1 MARPMLFIDTRQVLE
16 LIRVRNLRKTFG
28 KRIIL
33 RDISFDVSQGE
44 FFVILGPSASGKTT
58 ILRCIAGLEGI
69 TSGEILC
76 EGKTISSSSTHIPPW
91 DRGMAMVFQEPTLW
105 PHMSVRENIA
115 FGLRRCGL
123 NRAGQERRVDEVM
136 ERLQLSRKLKSPIE
150 LSGGERQRVAFARA
164 LVARPGLL
172 LLDEPFTSLN
182 PGLKEE
188 IQHKVREVLKEQKIT
203 TLCVTHDLQEASGLA
218 DRLAV
223 LNDGHIEQTGPFREI
238 LRGPETDFVRDFVV
252 KPMEGLSSWINVMK
266 DER

>member
-1 MARPMLFIDTRQVLE
+1 MLD

-28 KRIIL
+28 RKTIL

-58 ILRCIAGLEGI
+58 ILRCIAGLEEI
-69 TSGEILC
+69 ASGEILSD
-76 EGKTISSSSTHIPPW
+76 GTVMSSGSAHLPPW

-123 NRAGQERRVDEVM
+123 DRTGRERRVDEVM
-136 ERLQLSRKLKSPIE
+136 ERLQLSRKLESPIE

-164 LVARPGLL
+164 LVTRPGLL

-188 IQHKVREVLKEQKIT
+188 IQHEVREVLKEQKIT
-203 TLCVTHDLQEASGLA
+203 TLCVTHDLQEASCLA
-218 DRLAV
+218 DRIAV
-223 LNDGHIEQTGPFREI
+223 LNDGHIEQTGSFREI

-252 KPMEGLSSWINVMK
+252 RPMEGLTSWIKFME
-266 DER
+266 DGR